1 MSRSTFAQR
10 TLRTT
15 AAALLQTNRPVP
27 LRTDDEIAAEVEH
40 NYRWNFAVNLGD
52 AAAFL
57 FGISFVSS
65 STMAPLFVSKLTT
78 EPFVIG
84 LVAVIAQS
92 GWFLPQIFT
101 ANVVERLPRR
111 KPVVVNLGFFLE
123 RLPMW
128 VLVVSAMVAVSA
140 PTLALVLFLLG
151 YAWHGLGAGLVAT
164 AWQDMVARCFPVER
178 RGRFFGTAT
187 FIGTGMGAVGA
198 VLTTWLLK
206 TFPFSTSFV
215 YAFTIAAVALM
226 VSWFFLALTREPVP
240 PGTATHQSHRQYM
253 AELPGILRR
262 DHNFRRFLIA
272 RSLMVFGSLGT
283 GFLTVSAIQRWHV
296 PDATVGIYTAVY
308 LLGQTAGNLAFGF
321 LADRFGHKL
330 SLELGALASVLAFTV
345 AWLAP
350 TPAWMI
356 LVFALLGINLGSA
369 LVSGTL
375 VTLEFSQP
383 QRRPTY
389 AGLTNTIIGLVAIVA
404 PLLGAWL
411 ASVDY
416 GWLFA
421 VGAVVNLIALI
432 AMHWWVREPRWVATS
447 SA

>member
-1 MSRSTFAQR
+1 MNRPTFAQR
-10 TLRTT
+10 TLRST
-15 AAALLQTNRPVP
+15 AAALLQTNQPVP
-27 LRTDDEIAAEVEH
+27 QRTDEEIAAEVEH
-40 NYRWNFAVNLGD
+40 NYRWNFAVNLLDTTG
-52 AAAFL
+52 FL

-92 GWFLPQIFT
+92 SWSLPQIFT
-101 ANVVERLPRR
+101 ANLVERLPRR
-111 KPVVVNLGFFLE
+111 KPVVINVGFFLE

-128 VLVVSAMVAVSA
+128 VLVLAAMVAVSS
-140 PTLALVLFLLG
+140 PTLALVLFLFG
-151 YAWHGLGAGLVAT
+151 YAWHGLGAGLIAP
-164 AWQDMVARCFPVER
+164 AWQDMIARCFPVAR
-178 RGRFFGTAT
+178 RGRFFGIAT
-187 FIGTGMGAVGA
+187 FIGTGMGAAGA
-198 VLTTWLLK
+198 ILCTWILK

-215 YAFTIAAVALM
+215 YTFTIAAAAMM
-226 VSWFFLALTREPVP
+226 VSWLFLSLTREPVP
-240 PGTATHQSHRQYM
+240 PVTAPRQSHRQFLG
-253 AELPGILRR
+253 ALPGILRR

-272 RSLMVFGSLGT
+272 RSLMVLGSLGT

-296 PDATVGIYTAVY
+296 PDSTVGIYTAVY

-330 SLELGALASVLAFTV
+330 SLELGALAAVLAFTV
-345 AWLAP
+345 ASLAP
-350 TPAWMI
+350 APAWMI
-356 LVFALLGINLGSA
+356 LVFALLGINLGST
-369 LVSGTL
+369 LVSGVL
-375 VTLEFSQP
+375 VALEFSQP

-421 VGAVVNLIALI
+421 VGAAFNLIALI
-432 AMHWWVREPRWVATS
+432 AMRWWVKEPRWVATS